1 MDSPIIPTVTLTA
14 IELELLMTKA
24 AENGAKKA
32 LHDIGLHDEEA
43 ADDVR
48 ELRGLLDT
56 WRDTKKTA
64 WKTFVSWAVKA
75 LILALMAGIYF
86 KTGHAYQPTR

>member
-1 MDSPIIPTVTLTA
+1 MESHNTPTLTLSEA
-14 IELELLMTKA
+14 ELQLLLNKA
-24 AENGAKKA
+24 AECGAKKA

-43 ADDVR
+43 AEDVR
-48 ELRGLLDT
+48 ELRGLLDS

-75 LILALMAGIYF
+75 LILALMAGIYL
-86 KTGHAYQPTR
+86 KTGHAYQPPR

>member
-1 MDSPIIPTVTLTA
+1 MESPIIPTVTLTA
-14 IELELLMTKA
+14 VELELLMTKA

-48 ELRGLLDT
+48 ELRGLLES
-56 WRDTKKTA
+56 WRDTKSTA
-64 WKTFVSWAVKA
+64 WKTFVSWTIKGLLLL
-75 LILALMAGIYF
+75 LIAGVYF
-86 KTGHAYQPTR
+86 KTGHAAQPR

>member
-48 ELRGLLDT
+48 ELRGLLES
-56 WRDTKKTA
+56 WRDTKSTA
-64 WKTFVSWAVKA
+64 WKTFVSWTIKGLLLL
-75 LILALMAGIYF
+75 LIAGVYF
-86 KTGHAYQPTR
+86 KTGHAAQPR